1 MVAKAYWIQENRSH
15 GLTASRSRS
24 MMVSSS
30 SKCRSF
36 ISSFFIWV
44 STSNATRLLIFL
56 SSTCAKCYKK
66 KKQKTKQKKTIVL
79 TWEKQ
84 CNRLYALKTEDGL
97 TLETSAWLSVPCEH
111 LTLKKS
117 TSYEEINKV
126 VKKASVSDPR
136 GFLRYTEDHGCN
148 SVNSTLSSW
157 FLGMT
162 MSMATA
168 TVL

>member
-1 MVAKAYWIQENRSH
+1 
-15 GLTASRSRS
+15 

-56 SSTCAKCYKK
+56 SSTCAKCYKRK
-66 KKQKTKQKKTIVL
+66 KKQQNKKNPIVF

-84 CNRLYALKTEDGL
+84 CNRLYTPKTEEGL
-97 TLETSAWLSVPCEH
+97 TLETSAWLSVPSEH
-111 LTLKKS
+111 LTLKKPI
-117 TSYEEINKV
+117 SYEEINKV
-126 VKKASVSDPR
+126 VKKASVSDLR
-136 GFLRYTEDHGCN
+136 GFLRYTEEHGWN

-162 MSMATA
+162 MNMATA

>member
-1 MVAKAYWIQENRSH
+1 MIAKAYWIHENRSH

-56 SSTCAKCYKK
+56 SSTCAKCYKEK
-66 KKQKTKQKKTIVL
+66 KKQNKKTIVF
-79 TWEKQ
+79 TWDKE
-84 CNRLYALKTEDGL
+84 CNRLYALKTEEGL
-97 TLETSAWLSVPCEH
+97 TLETSAWLSVPSEH
-111 LTLKKS
+111 LTLKKP

-126 VKKASVSDPR
+126 VKKVTVSDLR
-136 GFLRYTEDHGCN
+136 GFLRYTEDHGWN

-157 FLGMT
+157 FLGIT

>member
-1 MVAKAYWIQENRSH
+1 MQSIIRSEDRRR
-15 GLTASRSRS
+15 ANARN
-24 MMVSSS
+24 VSLVICP
-30 SKCRSF
+30 SK
-36 ISSFFIWV
+36 
-44 STSNATRLLIFL
+44 
-56 SSTCAKCYKK
+56 
-66 KKQKTKQKKTIVL
+66 
-79 TWEKQ
+79 
-84 CNRLYALKTEDGL
+84 
-97 TLETSAWLSVPCEH
+97 H

-136 GFLRYTEDHGCN
+136 GFLRYTEDHGWN